1 MPKRL
6 HNDTDINTKYMTL
19 SQIDRSPTLQKQCP
33 NCGAF
38 MLIRENSITFWEKS
52 ADKPA
57 YRCSNTNCLHKITL
71 DDDEAE
77 LYVLEQRLADW
88 AISKEHA
95 EEYELQELMQCL
107 RKTMRHLQN
116 NQNTATSAKSYFLQE
131 LRKQNRPKLNTQQ
144 LLGTIIPLAALGLT
158 LIAIILLGPKV
169 GELLKASLLS
179 LNH

>member
-1 MPKRL
+1 MPSSL
-6 HNDTDINTKYMTL
+6 M
-19 SQIDRSPTLQKQCP
+19 DRSPALQKQCP

-88 AISKEHA
+88 SISKEHA

-107 RKTMRHLQN
+107 RKTLRHLQSS
-116 NQNTATSAKSYFLQE
+116 QSPTMSAKSYFLQE
-131 LRKQNRPKLNTQQ
+131 LKKQGSTKLNIQQ

-158 LIAIILLGPKV
+158 LIAVILLGPKV

-179 LNH
+179 LPH